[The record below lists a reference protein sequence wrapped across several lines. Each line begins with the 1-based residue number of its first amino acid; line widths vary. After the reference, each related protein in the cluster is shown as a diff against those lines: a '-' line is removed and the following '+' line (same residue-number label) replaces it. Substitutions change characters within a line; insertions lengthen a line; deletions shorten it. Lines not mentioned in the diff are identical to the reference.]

1 MPFCGTYWPPASPGE
16 IQPFSIDMTNQ
27 LETGDS
33 IPADGVTATLAV
45 HQGTD
50 ASPSSSLQGAPF
62 VTGNIVTQFVGGA
75 LPQGLQPGV
84 SYVLTFNVV
93 TAFGRDRVNFAY
105 ILCDVI
111 Q

>member
-16 IQPFSIDMTNQ
+16 IQPFSIDMTSQ

-45 HQGTD
+45 HQGND
-50 ASPSSSLQGAPF
+50 PQVQNWLQGSPF
-62 VTGNIVTQFVGGA
+62 VTGAIVTQFVGA
-75 LPQGLQPGV
+75 PYPQGLQPGV
-84 SYVLTFNVV
+84 SYVLTFNVT
-93 TAFGRDRVNFAY
+93 TAFGRERVNFAY